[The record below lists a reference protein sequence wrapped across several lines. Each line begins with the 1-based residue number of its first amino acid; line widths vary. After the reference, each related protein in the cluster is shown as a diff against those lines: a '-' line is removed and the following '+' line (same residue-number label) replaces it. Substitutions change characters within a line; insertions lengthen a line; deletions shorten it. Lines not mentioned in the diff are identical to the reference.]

1 MGEQSEPG
9 IFFARTTH
17 FSKYTH
23 FSHPEVVHSMLTTA
37 VFLIMHSVYQTVNCT
52 VCM

>member
-9 IFFARTTH
+9 IFFAQTTH

-23 FSHPEVVHSMLTTA
+23 FSHPQISRSCTLSFPKKEVAIQLFDLT
-37 VFLIMHSVYQTVNCT
+37 V
-52 VCM
+52 